1 MGDYLIRRGFSR
13 TASRKTMIGTGSTL
27 VTMTM
32 VGAAFAHQTWLS
44 VTLLTLCMGCMRLI
58 TASAN
63 SAPMDDLA
71 PPALVA
77 SLTSIQNSIGT
88 ISSLLV
94 SILTGYI
101 VGGTGTFI
109 PALLLAGGMALMG
122 AISYVVVVERF
133 ETLPMQVEITE

>member
-1 MGDYLIRRGFSR
+1 
-13 TASRKTMIGTGSTL
+13 
-27 VTMTM
+27 
-32 VGAAFAHQTWLS
+32 
-44 VTLLTLCMGCMRLI
+44 MGCMRLI

-71 PPALVA
+71 PPALAA

-101 VGGTGTFI
+101 VEVTGTFI

-133 ETLPMQVEITE
+133 ETLPMHSS

>member
-1 MGDYLIRRGFSR
+1 
-13 TASRKTMIGTGSTL
+13 
-27 VTMTM
+27 
-32 VGAAFAHQTWLS
+32 
-44 VTLLTLCMGCMRLI
+44 MRLV

-63 SAPMDDLA
+63 SAPMDLA
-71 PPALVA
+71 PPTLVA

-101 VGGTGTFI
+101 VEVTGTFV

-133 ETLPMQVEITE
+133 ETLPVNLVSGQ